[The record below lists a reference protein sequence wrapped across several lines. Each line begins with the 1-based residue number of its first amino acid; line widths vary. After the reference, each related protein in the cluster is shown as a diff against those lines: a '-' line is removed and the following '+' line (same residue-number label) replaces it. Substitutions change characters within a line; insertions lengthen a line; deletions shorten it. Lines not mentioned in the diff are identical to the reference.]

1 MVNMNFTHKIKSILG
16 HAERLFGA
24 NHKPNELIVICMHS
38 TPFDRMNDFKL
49 IIEELDKSYKYLP
62 AKNLSDFFLGSYI
75 DGPYY
80 TLSFDDG
87 LMNNYHTAIWL
98 SENNKSATYFVVPDF
113 IESSSQAEY
122 YQSKI
127 RPVINKEVD
136 HELEDITAMSWM
148 HLRELVERGH
158 IIGAHS
164 ASHTLNTSMSEND
177 LHYEIIDAQKRIEH
191 KLSVKITTIASPNNT
206 LISVNT
212 RCAAMIKAHYAMHF
226 TTVPGTFIPTSN
238 PNIIYRRNFE
248 VDWNKGAI
256 YFALGKWDLWRW
268 TSAQKQ
274 LERLQI

>member
-1 MVNMNFTHKIKSILG
+1 MVTMNFTQKIKSLLG
-16 HAERLFGA
+16 HTEKLFGS
-24 NHKPNELIVICMHS
+24 NHQPNELIVICMHS

-49 IIEELDKSYKYLP
+49 IIEQLDKSYKYLQ
-62 AKNLSDFFLGSYI
+62 AKNLSDFFSGSYI

-127 RPVINKEVD
+127 RPIINKKVD
-136 HELEDITAMSWM
+136 HELKDRTAMSWM
-148 HLRELVERGH
+148 HLRELVEKGH
-158 IIGAHS
+158 IIGANS
-164 ASHTLNTSMSEND
+164 DSHTLNTTMADDD

-191 KLSVKITTIASPNNT
+191 NLGVKIRTVASPNNT
-206 LISVNT
+206 LTSVNT
-212 RCAAMIKAHYAMHF
+212 RCAKMIKAHYDMHF
-226 TTVPGTFIPTSN
+226 TTVPGTFIPTSK
-238 PNIIYRRNFE
+238 PYIIYRRNFE

-256 YFALGKWDLWRW
+256 YFALGTWDLGRW
-268 TSAQKQ
+268 VSAQKQ
-274 LERLQI
+274 LEQLHI